1 MGCSGSK
8 SGDVQEPKPAEG
20 GEGGDAAAAQK
31 QEVEQNGSTPAGE
44 FTPQKIIIWPFLEFS
59 FLEQKWTTRVDSRGQ
74 A

>member
-44 FTPQKIIIWPFLEFS
+44 CTPQKNHHLAIPRIFI
-59 FLEQKWTTRVDSRGQ
+59 SRTKMNNSG
-74 A
+74 